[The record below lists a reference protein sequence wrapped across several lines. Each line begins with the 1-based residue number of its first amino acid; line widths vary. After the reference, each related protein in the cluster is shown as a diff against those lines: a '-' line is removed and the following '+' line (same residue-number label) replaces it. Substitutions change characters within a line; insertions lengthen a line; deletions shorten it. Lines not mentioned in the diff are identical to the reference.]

1 MASNAYVIFKDLGL
15 NNLRKKMEKAAKGLG
30 VKAGVQEGSNRVGD
44 ELSNAELAI
53 VHEYGTSNIPARPF
67 IGPTANKKQES
78 WYKLL
83 GALTKKLDFTNPN
96 IDDIRDA
103 LDAVGMRM
111 AADIK
116 QTVRDGLSPPLK
128 PATIARKGSS
138 KPLIDS
144 GQLVNSITHKVTKE

>member
-1 MASNAYVIFKDLGL
+1 MASGAYVILKDLGL
-15 NNLRKKMEKAAKGLG
+15 KDLRRKMQEAAKGLG
-30 VKAGVQEGSNRVGD
+30 VKAGIQEGSKRSGD
-44 ELSNAELAI
+44 DLTNAELAI
-53 VHEYGTSNIPARPF
+53 VHEYGTSSIPARPF
-67 IGPTANKKQES
+67 IGPTAEKKQES

-83 GALTKKLDFTNPN
+83 GGLTKKVDFTNPN
-96 IDDIRDA
+96 IDDIKDA

-111 AADIK
+111 ASDIK
-116 QTVRDGLSPPLK
+116 QTIRNGLSPALK